1 MNERAALAGEQVAG
15 RSVKGSSAM
24 NLTDL
29 PSDLIDRLNS
39 LEPHLRDVF
48 RGQNHVIPRV
58 ASVLHRGELGFTKTN
73 RPKGSFLFLGPTG
86 VGKTELTLA
95 FTRYLFG
102 EKKLL
107 RFDMSEFQTQE
118 SLAVLLGGSLGE
130 EGTLELAVK
139 RAGFGTLLFDE
150 SEKAH
155 PRVLDILLQ
164 ILDAARITVATGET
178 LDLSGFYVV
187 LTSNLGAADVMQ
199 LQHAPL
205 ATMER
210 HVLSKAQRS
219 FRPELFARITEKLV
233 FGRLSY
239 DIQLEIAQQILASE
253 LLFLEERGITLSCSS
268 AVLPFLVQRGF
279 HPRLGAR
286 PMRDAV
292 EKHIRDAA
300 SRACL
305 EKCVSAEAEL
315 VVHQAALCFRSGG
328 AAEFA
333 FPGRESECAVEREPA
348 AVG

>member
-1 MNERAALAGEQVAG
+1 
-15 RSVKGSSAM
+15 M
-24 NLTDL
+24 NL
-29 PSDLIDRLNS
+29 SDLSPVLIDKLNC
-39 LEPHLRDVF
+39 LEPHLREVI
-48 RGQNHVIPRV
+48 RGQDHVIPRIG
-58 ASVLHRGELGFTKTN
+58 SVLHRGELGFTKPN

-102 EKKLL
+102 EAKLL
-107 RFDMSEFQTQE
+107 RFDMSEYQTQE
-118 SLAVLLGGSLGE
+118 SLAVLLGGTPGE
-130 EGTLELAVK
+130 EGTLGLAVK
-139 RAGFGTLLFDE
+139 RAGFGTILFDE

-164 ILDAARITVATGET
+164 ILDAARITLATGET
-178 LDLSGFYVV
+178 LDLSGFYIV

-210 HVLSKAQRS
+210 HVLAKAQRS

-239 DIQLEIAQQILASE
+239 DVQLEIAQQILAAE
-253 LLFLEERGITLSCSS
+253 LEFLAEKGLVVSCSQG
-268 AVLPFLVQRGF
+268 VLPFLVQRGF

-292 EKHIRDAA
+292 EKHVRDAV
-300 SRACL
+300 SDACL
-305 EKCVSAEAEL
+305 NGSIMGAAEL
-315 VVHQAALCFRSGG
+315 VVHQAALCFRTKP
-328 AAEFA
+328 AE
-333 FPGRESECAVEREPA
+333 
-348 AVG
+348 

>member
-1 MNERAALAGEQVAG
+1 MNLSDLPAAL
-15 RSVKGSSAM
+15 
-24 NLTDL
+24 
-29 PSDLIDRLNS
+29 IDKLNA
-39 LEPHLRDVF
+39 LEPHLREII
-48 RGQNHVIPRV
+48 RGQDHVIPRV
-58 ASVLHRGELGFTKTN
+58 ASVLHRGELGFTKPN

-95 FTRYLFG
+95 FTRYLLG
-102 EKKLL
+102 EDKLL
-107 RFDMSEFQTQE
+107 RFDMSEYQTQE

-130 EGTLELAVK
+130 EGTLGLALK
-139 RAGFGTLLFDE
+139 RARFGTLLFDE

-210 HVLSKAQRS
+210 HVLAKAQRS

-239 DIQLEIAQQILASE
+239 DVQLEIAQQILASE
-253 LLFLEERGITLSCSS
+253 LAFLAEKGLTLSCSS
-268 AVLPFLVQRGF
+268 GVLPFLIQRGF

-292 EKHIRDAA
+292 EKHVRDAA
-300 SRACL
+300 RNACL
-305 EKCVSAEAEL
+305 QKSVAASAEL
-315 VVHQAALCFRSGG
+315 FVHNTALHLRATRAA
-328 AAEFA
+328 
-333 FPGRESECAVEREPA
+333 
-348 AVG
+348 

>member
-1 MNERAALAGEQVAG
+1 MN
-15 RSVKGSSAM
+15 
-24 NLTDL
+24 T
-29 PSDLIDRLNS
+29 SDLSPALIDKLNG
-39 LEPHLRDVF
+39 LEPHLREVI
-48 RGQNHVIPRV
+48 RGQDHVIPRV
-58 ASVLHRGELGFTKTN
+58 ASVLHRGELGFTKAN

-95 FTRYLFG
+95 FTRYLFN
-102 EKKLL
+102 EENLV
-107 RFDMSEFQTQE
+107 RFDMSEYQTQE
-118 SLAVLLGGSLGE
+118 SLRILLGGSSE
-130 EGTLELAVK
+130 EAGTLGLAVK

-164 ILDAARITVATGET
+164 ILDAARITLANGET
-178 LDLSGFYVV
+178 LDLSNFYVV

-210 HVLSKAQRS
+210 HVLTKAQRS

-239 DIQLEIAQQILASE
+239 DVQLEIAQQILANE
-253 LLFLEERGITLSCSS
+253 LEFLAEKGLVVSCSP
-268 AVLPFLVQRGF
+268 AVLPFLVQRGC

-292 EKHIRDAA
+292 EKHVGDAA
-300 SRACL
+300 SNACL
-305 EKCVSAEAEL
+305 EKSVTGSAEL
-315 VVHQAALCFRSGG
+315 IVHEGALRIRGIPT
-328 AAEFA
+328 A
-333 FPGRESECAVEREPA
+333 
-348 AVG
+348 

>member
-1 MNERAALAGEQVAG
+1 MSEQAALAREQIARQGVG
-15 RSVKGSSAM
+15 RLVAM
-24 NLTDL
+24 NF
-29 PSDLIDRLNS
+29 SDLSPALIDKLNC
-39 LEPHLRDVF
+39 LEPHLREVI
-48 RGQNHVIPRV
+48 RGQNHIIPRV
-58 ASVLHRGELGFTKTN
+58 ASVLHRGELGFTKSN

-102 EKKLL
+102 EEKLL
-107 RFDMSEFQTQE
+107 RFDMSEYQTQE

-130 EGTLELAVK
+130 EGTLGLAVK
-139 RAGFGTLLFDE
+139 RTGFGTLLFDE

-164 ILDAARITVATGET
+164 ILDAARITLATGET
-178 LDLSGFYVV
+178 LDLSSFYVV

-210 HVLSKAQRS
+210 HVLAKAQRS

-233 FGRLSY
+233 FSRLSY
-239 DIQLEIAQQILASE
+239 DVQLEIARQILAGE
-253 LLFLEERGITLSCSS
+253 LEFLAERGIALSCSP

-292 EKHIRDAA
+292 EKHVRDAA
-300 SRACL
+300 SSACL
-305 EKCVSAEAEL
+305 DKAIAGSTEL
-315 VVHQAALCFRSGG
+315 VVHQAALCLR
-328 AAEFA
+328 AKTT
-333 FPGRESECAVEREPA
+333 
-348 AVG
+348 

>member
-1 MNERAALAGEQVAG
+1 MNERPALAREQVAG
-15 RSVKGSSAM
+15 RSVKGWEAM

-29 PSDLIDRLNS
+29 PSDLIDRLNA
-39 LEPHLRDVF
+39 LEPHLRDVI

-58 ASVLHRGELGFTKTN
+58 ASVLHRGKLGFTKTN

-130 EGTLELAVK
+130 EGTLGLAVK

-155 PRVLDILLQ
+155 PQVLDILLQ
-164 ILDAARITVATGET
+164 ILDAARITIATGET

-210 HVLSKAQRS
+210 HVLAKAQRS

-239 DIQLEIAQQILASE
+239 DVQLEIAQQILESE
-253 LLFLEERGITLSCSS
+253 LSFLAEKGITLSCTSG
-268 AVLPFLVQRGF
+268 VLPFLVQRGF

-292 EKHIRDAA
+292 EKHVRDAA
-300 SRACL
+300 SHACL
-305 EKCVSAEAEL
+305 EKCFSGMAEL
-315 VVHQAALCFRSGG
+315 VVHQAALCFRSES
-328 AAEFA
+328 AAQFA
-333 FPGRESECAVEREPA
+333 SAARESEGAGEREPEA
-348 AVG
+348 AG